1 VSLVSNCVAIL
12 GAALV
17 VELGPSP
24 DVVSGRSAN
33 CEVTLS
39 HFVLA
44 SPQCQTPFLDHPGS
58 STKPQQQAGSLRRW
72 RACFP
77 FFPHELGSAT
87 QTGVRYRCR
96 SLPPLRGSLENYCRH
111 PKSIGHYQDPWS
123 SGLANPPSSLRCP
136 APLAAQP
143 AHPCASVR
151 ASLPGAHPLKAPA
164 RSLDQFATA

>member
-1 VSLVSNCVAIL
+1 
-12 GAALV
+12 
-17 VELGPSP
+17 
-24 DVVSGRSAN
+24 
-33 CEVTLS
+33 VTLS

-72 RACFP
+72 RAWFP
-77 FFPHELGSAT
+77 FFPHELGSVT

-96 SLPPLRGSLENYCRH
+96 SLPPLRGPLENYRRH

-136 APLAAQP
+136 APLAAQLAHLVLAFAPPYP
-143 AHPCASVR
+143 ALTLQKPPR
-151 ASLPGAHPLKAPA
+151 ALSINSRQPDTALTPHKPGFP
-164 RSLDQFATA
+164 RSNR

>member
-1 VSLVSNCVAIL
+1 
-12 GAALV
+12 
-17 VELGPSP
+17 
-24 DVVSGRSAN
+24 
-33 CEVTLS
+33 VTLS

-72 RACFP
+72 RAWFP
-77 FFPHELGSAT
+77 CFPHELGSAT

-96 SLPPLRGSLENYCRH
+96 SLPPLRWPLENYRRH

-123 SGLANPPSSLRCP
+123 SGLANSPSSLRGP
-136 APLAAQP
+136 APLAAQL

-151 ASLPGAHPLKAPA
+151 ASLPGAHPPKAPA